1 MIIMNTS
8 KQIRTVMIKKININ
22 RINKITSYSKKN
34 KICKKTMN
42 KDNNKSRIKINTIL
56 IKINICKKIMI
67 NIKIIIELITKQ
79 KRNNVI
85 KTSLKKILQII
96 IVLYK
101 NKVYNDSKEMIYC
114 KIEIKNVKDLVVY
127 TNITKK
133 IEIYNNKEIKM
144 KKKVL
149 HQEKK

>member
-1 MIIMNTS
+1 MMIMNIS
-8 KQIRTVMIKKININ
+8 KQIRIVMIKKLNIN
-22 RINKITSYSKKN
+22 RIS

-42 KDNNKSRIKINTIL
+42 KDNNKSKININTIQ
-56 IKINICKKIMI
+56 IKINIYKKIMI
-67 NIKIIIELITKQ
+67 NIKIITEMTIKW
-79 KRNNVI
+79 KRNNRI

-127 TNITKK
+127 INITKK
-133 IEIYNNKEIKM
+133 IEIHNKKEIKM
-144 KKKVL
+144 KKKLL

>member
-1 MIIMNTS
+1 
-8 KQIRTVMIKKININ
+8 MIKKININ

-56 IKINICKKIMI
+56 MKINICKKVMT
-67 NIKIIIELITKQ
+67 NIKITIELITKQ
-79 KRNNVI
+79 KRNNII

-127 TNITKK
+127 TNITKI
-133 IEIYNNKEIKM
+133 IEIYNKIEIKM